1 MTANGGGNRAAG
13 SEMRVNRIVAVV
25 GALALAAILVTAIL
39 VIAWIKGG
47 AQPMRWIEQPV
58 SAGALQQ

>member
-1 MTANGGGNRAAG
+1 
-13 SEMRVNRIVAVV
+13 MRVNRIVAVV
-25 GALALAAILVTAIL
+25 SALALAAILVAAIL
-39 VIAWIKGG
+39 VMAWIKGG